1 MSGFYNAGAA
11 PSRTSDC
18 MWKTLTTLNWR
29 AVVGATLVYFV
40 LGGLWYSP
48 MVFGPVWREV
58 TGPSPLHEQPS
69 VWMFVVPL
77 AGSFAGATATALL
90 VRLTGVAT
98 LRAGAQLGTLVAC
111 AFVVPAV
118 ATDAAAPNHPQ
129 PLVYGALVGA
139 YHLVGLVL
147 VSLVVTRFRGARGAS
162 A

>member
-1 MSGFYNAGAA
+1 
-11 PSRTSDC
+11 

-29 AVVGATLVYFV
+29 AVVGAALGYFV

-48 MVFGPVWREV
+48 MVFGAVWREV

-77 AGSFAGATATALL
+77 GGSFAAAMATALL
-90 VRLTGVAT
+90 VRLTGVST
-98 LRAGAQLGTLVAC
+98 LRAGVQLGVLVAC

-129 PLVYGALVGA
+129 PLVYSGIVGG
-139 YHLVGLVL
+139 YHFVGLVL
-147 VSLVVTRFRGARGAS
+147 VSLIVTRFRGPRAAS